1 MPVAT
6 VLYKT
11 LQISEV
17 VGNRIILYQ
26 AAIGC
31 QFFINIIL
39 MMFEAKLH
47 KESSR
52 GGLSNKSLDRGG
64 WSGKRCFKYF
74 TDAF

>member
-1 MPVAT
+1 MD
-6 VLYKT
+6 
-11 LQISEV
+11 
-17 VGNRIILYQ
+17 Q
-26 AAIGC
+26 AAPGR